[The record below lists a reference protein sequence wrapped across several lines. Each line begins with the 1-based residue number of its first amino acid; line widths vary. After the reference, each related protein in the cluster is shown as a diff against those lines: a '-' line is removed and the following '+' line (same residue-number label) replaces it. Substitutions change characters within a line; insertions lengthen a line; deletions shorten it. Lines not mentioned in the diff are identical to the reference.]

1 MRKKIKSAEAVC
13 LGHPDKIADVISDAI
28 LDELL
33 RKDPYAKSSI
43 ETLITTGLIHIS
55 GEISTDSY
63 VDIPDIVRS
72 TLIEIGYTKP
82 EYGFDGYTAGVITTI
97 NEQSPELAL
106 GIPSTGAGD
115 TSIVI
120 GYATDETENYMPLAT
135 NIANKITYL
144 LNEYRKDDILP
155 FLRPDGKAVVVV
167 EYDEEDNPIRVD
179 SVAVLVQHEP
189 YITEEEL
196 RKNILERVIKEAIPE
211 EYLDKDT
218 KIVINPIGRF
228 VIGGPMADTGLTG
241 RKTIADAYGT
251 SAPSGGSAFS
261 GKDPTKIDRSAS
273 YIARMIAKHIV
284 AAGIAKRCLV
294 EMVYI
299 ISMEEPISFNIKVD
313 DKNIDTDKL
322 QEDIKNIFDL
332 SPTGIINFLHL
343 RRPIYKKTSIKG
355 HFGVEEDEFLW
366 ELINKEI
373 LGVLKDGKEKYKI
386 A

>member
-1 MRKKIKSAEAVC
+1 MRKKLKSAEAVC
-13 LGHPDKIADVISDAI
+13 LGHPDKTADIISDAI

-33 RKDPYAKSSI
+33 RKDPYSKASI
-43 ETLITTGLIHIS
+43 ETLITTGLAHIS
-55 GEISTDSY
+55 GEISTDAY

-120 GYATDETENYMPLAT
+120 GYATDETDNYMPLAS
-135 NIANKITYL
+135 NLANKITYL

-167 EYDEEDNPIRVD
+167 EYDENDNPIRVD

-189 YITEEEL
+189 YISDEEL
-196 RKNILERVIKEAIPE
+196 KREILEKVINKAIPE
-211 EYLDKDT
+211 KYLDKDT
-218 KIVINPIGRF
+218 KIIINPIGRF

-251 SAPSGGSAFS
+251 AAPSGGSAFS

-273 YIARMIAKHIV
+273 YMARMIAKHIV
-284 AAGIAKRCLV
+284 ASGIAKRCLV

-299 ISMEEPISFNIKVD
+299 IGMEYPVAFNIK
-313 DKNIDTDKL
+313 IDNKKIDIDRLEK
-322 QEDIKNIFDL
+322 DIKNIFDL
-332 SPTGIINFLHL
+332 SPVYIINFLDL
-343 RRPIYKKTSIKG
+343 RKPIYKETTIEG
-355 HFGVEEDEFLW
+355 HFGVEKEEFKW
-366 ELINKEI
+366 EIINNDI
-373 LGVLKDGKEKYKI
+373 LGELKDAKNRY
-386 A
+386 

>member
-1 MRKKIKSAEAVC
+1 MRKKFKSAEAVC
-13 LGHPDKIADVISDAI
+13 LGHTDKVADVISDAI

-33 RKDPYAKSSI
+33 RKDPYSKASI
-43 ETLITTGLIHIS
+43 ETLITTGLVHVS
-55 GEISTDSY
+55 GEISTDAY

-106 GIPSTGAGD
+106 GIPPTGAGD

-120 GYATDETENYMPLAT
+120 GYATDETPNYMPLAT
-135 NIANKITYL
+135 NLANKITYL

-155 FLRPDGKAVVVV
+155 FLRPDGKAIVVV
-167 EYDEEDNPIRVD
+167 EYDEEDNPVRVD

-189 YITEEEL
+189 YITEKEL
-196 RKNILERVIKEAIPE
+196 RDEILEKVIKKAIPE
-211 EYLDKDT
+211 KYLDKDT

-273 YIARMIAKHIV
+273 YMARLIAKHIV
-284 AAGIAKRCLV
+284 ASGLAKKCLV

-299 ISMEEPISFNIKVD
+299 IGMDYPISFNIKVNNN
-313 DKNIDTDKL
+313 NIDTYKL

-332 SPTGIINFLHL
+332 SPVGIINFLNL
-343 RRPIYKKTSIKG
+343 RKPIYKLTSIEG
-355 HFGVEEDEFLW
+355 NFGVEKEEFLW
-366 ELINKEI
+366 EIINKDI
-373 LGVLKDGKEKYKI
+373 LGELENVKKSY
-386 A
+386 